1 MLSIIIPVKNEYEN
15 LEAIDS
21 QFRNNFD
28 NINYEVL
35 LINDFSEDNTLQK
48 AEEICLNNKKIAI
61 YNKNNFL
68 EKRYPCE

>member
-35 LINDFSEDNTLQK
+35 LINDFSEYNTLQK
-48 AEEICLNNKKIAI
+48 IEKIYFKNKK
-61 YNKNNFL
+61 
-68 EKRYPCE
+68 